1 MGGQT
6 VGFSAKPIDVNS
18 PVERVD
24 LPVSGMSCAA
34 CARAIENQ
42 LAATGG
48 VTGAHVNFATSTA
61 TVEFDPARAAVHDLV
76 DAIEELG
83 YSVPRPP
90 AGGNPDGN
98 EAEDVEE
105 QAREREFTALR
116 RRLWLAAAFAVP
128 VVVLGM
134 WPGLMHLAAT
144 SWLQLALTA
153 PVVCYAGAPFYTGA
167 WTALRHRSAN
177 MNTLIALGTGAA
189 FLYSLVVTVRGGHE
203 VYYEAAAVIVTLIL
217 LGRVLEALARG
228 KASEAIRHLRELQP
242 KTAHVVRD
250 GAEREIPIEQV
261 RVGDVVVVRP
271 GEKIPV
277 DGAVRDGDSAV
288 DESMLTGESMPV
300 DKRAGDA
307 VYGGAINRSGSL
319 RFEARKVGR
328 ATALQQMIDLVRQAQ
343 GSRAPVARLAD
354 VVSGYFTVGVL
365 GIAAVTFLVWLVF
378 APLSFALI
386 NFVAVLIVACPCALG
401 LATPTAIMVGTGRG
415 AERGI
420 LIKGGEALEA
430 AYGIDTVILDKTG
443 TITTGRP
450 RVTDVAPLNGYSEV
464 EVLRAAASAERYSE
478 HPLGRAIVEYAESLA
493 VGLADPIG
501 FRALAGHGVA
511 ASVDGR
517 DVAVGTLMDS
527 PQLPE
532 MERLAGQGKTAVAV
546 SVDGRP
552 AGVIGIADTVK
563 PEAAAAVRRLH
574 DMGIDVWMITG
585 DNRRTAENVA
595 RQIGIQQ
602 VLAGVLPEAKVAEVR
617 KLQAA
622 GKKVAMVGDGINDA
636 PALAQADVGIAI
648 GTGTDIAK
656 EAASITLMR
665 GDLNGVADALL
676 LARRTMRVIR
686 QNLFWAFAYNT
697 IGIPV
702 AAGVLYP
709 VTGWLL
715 SPVLA
720 SAAMA
725 MSSVTVVA
733 NSLRLKRA

>member
-1 MGGQT
+1 M
-6 VGFSAKPIDVNS
+6 SAAPS
-18 PVERVD
+18 AGTAERVD

-34 CARAIENQ
+34 CARSIENQ
-42 LAATGG
+42 LAATPG
-48 VTGAHVNFATSTA
+48 VNSAHVNFATSTA
-61 TVEFDPARAAVHDLV
+61 TVEFDPAHAAVRNLV

-83 YSVPRPP
+83 YGVLQPET
-90 AGGNPDGN
+90 AG
-98 EAEDVEE
+98 EDVEE
-105 QAREREFTALR
+105 QAREREYAALKR
-116 RRLWLAAAFAVP
+116 GLWLAAAFAVP
-128 VVVLGM
+128 VVALGM
-134 WPGLMHLAAT
+134 APGLMHLAPLNRMT
-144 SWLQLALTA
+144 SWIQLAFTA
-153 PVVCYAGAPFYTGA
+153 PVVFYAGAPFYKGA
-167 WTALRHRSAN
+167 WAALRHRSAN

-189 FLYSLVVTVRGGHE
+189 FLYSLAVTVRGGHE
-203 VYYEAAAVIVTLIL
+203 VYYEAAATIVTLIL
-217 LGRVLEALARG
+217 LGRVLEARARG

-242 KTAHVVRD
+242 KTAHVLRD

-261 RVGDVVVVRP
+261 RVGDIVVVRP

-277 DGAVRDGDSAV
+277 DGAVREGDSAV
-288 DESMLTGESMPV
+288 DESTLTGESMPV
-300 DKRAGDA
+300 DKKLGDL
-307 VYGGAINRSGSL
+307 VYGGTINRSGSL

-328 ATALQQMIDLVRQAQ
+328 ATALQQMIELVRQAQ

-365 GIAAVTFLVWLVF
+365 AVATVTFLVWLAF
-378 APLSFALI
+378 APLSSAVV
-386 NFVAVLIVACPCALG
+386 NFVAVLIIACPCALG

-430 AYGIDTVILDKTG
+430 ACRIDTVILDKTG
-443 TITTGRP
+443 TITYGQP
-450 RVTDVAPLNGYSEV
+450 LVTDVIPLNGYAEA
-464 EVLRAAASAERYSE
+464 ELLRLAASAERYSE
-478 HPLGRAIVEYAESLA
+478 HPLGRAIVEHALALAMPLYESA
-493 VGLADPIG
+493 N
-501 FRALAGHGVA
+501 FRALTGHGVEA
-511 ASVDGR
+511 RVNGHDVTVGSLRGPR
-517 DVAVGTLMDS
+517 D
-527 PQLPE
+527 LPE
-532 MERLAGQGKTAVAV
+532 MERLAGEGKTAVAV
-546 SVDGRP
+546 SVDGQP
-552 AGVIGIADTVK
+552 AGAIGIADTVK
-563 PEAAAAVRRLH
+563 LEAAAAIDRLNK
-574 DMGIDVWMITG
+574 MGIQVWMITG
-585 DNRRTAENVA
+585 DNRRTAEAVA
-595 RQIGIQQ
+595 RQVGIER
-602 VLAGVLPEAKVAEVR
+602 VLAGVLPDAKVAEVR

-665 GDLNGVADALL
+665 GDLNGVADALE

-697 IGIPV
+697 IGIPI

-709 VTGWLL
+709 FTGWLL

-725 MSSVTVVA
+725 LSSVTVVT

>member
-1 MGGQT
+1 M
-6 VGFSAKPIDVNS
+6 SAALPAGMA
-18 PVERVD
+18 ERVD

-34 CARAIENQ
+34 CARAVENQ
-42 LAATGG
+42 LTATVG
-48 VTGAHVNFATSTA
+48 VTSAHVNFATSTA
-61 TVEFDPARAAVHDLV
+61 TVTFDPARAAVRNLV

-83 YSVPRPP
+83 YGVPQSL
-90 AGGNPDGN
+90 AGENAG
-98 EAEDVEE
+98 EDVEE
-105 QAREREFTALR
+105 QAREREYAALQ

-134 WPGLMHLAAT
+134 WPGRMHLAAMN
-144 SWLQLALTA
+144 WIQLALTA
-153 PVVCYAGAPFYTGA
+153 PVVFYAGAPFYKGA

-189 FLYSLVVTVRGGHE
+189 FLYSLAVTVRGGHQ

-217 LGRVLEALARG
+217 LGRALEARARG
-228 KASEAIRHLRELQP
+228 KASEAIRRLRELQP
-242 KTAHVVRD
+242 KTARVVRD
-250 GAEREIPIEQV
+250 GAEQDVPVEQV
-261 RVGDVVVVRP
+261 RVGDLVVVRP

-277 DGAVRDGDSAV
+277 DGLVREGDSAV

-300 DKRAGDA
+300 DKKPGDA

-328 ATALQQMIDLVRQAQ
+328 ATTLQQMIELVRQAQ

-365 GIAAVTFLVWLVF
+365 AIATVTFLVWLALGLSGA
-378 APLSFALI
+378 APLSFALV
-386 NFVAVLIVACPCALG
+386 NFVAVLIIACPCALG
-401 LATPTAIMVGTGRG
+401 LATPTAIMVATGRG

-430 AYGIDTVILDKTG
+430 AYRIDTVILDKTG
-443 TITTGRP
+443 TITCGQP
-450 RVTDVAPLNGYSEV
+450 RVTDVIAMNGYSEA
-464 EVLRAAASAERYSE
+464 EVLRLAASAERYSE
-478 HPLGRAIVEYAESLA
+478 HPLALAIVEHAQALA
-493 VGLADPIG
+493 IAQEASAG
-501 FRALAGHGVA
+501 FRAVTGRGVEARVAGH
-511 ASVDGR
+511 
-517 DVAVGTLMDS
+517 DVTVGSLTG
-527 PQLPE
+527 PPGLPE
-532 MERLAGQGKTAVAV
+532 MERLAAEGKTAVAV
-546 SVDGRP
+546 SVDGRH
-552 AGVIGIADTVK
+552 AGAIGIADTVK
-563 PEAAAAVRRLH
+563 PEAVDAVRRLH
-574 DMGIDVWMITG
+574 EMGIEVWMITG

-595 RQIGIQQ
+595 RQVGIQR
-602 VLAGVLPEAKVAEVR
+602 VLAGVLPDAKAAEVR

-622 GKKVAMVGDGINDA
+622 GKKVAMVGDGVNDA

-665 GDLNGVADALL
+665 GDLNGVAGALD

-686 QNLFWAFAYNT
+686 QNLFWAFAYNA
-697 IGIPV
+697 IGIPI

-709 VTGWLL
+709 FTGWLL

-725 MSSVTVVA
+725 LSSVTVVT

>member
-1 MGGQT
+1 M
-6 VGFSAKPIDVNS
+6 SAAPS
-18 PVERVD
+18 AETTERMD

-42 LAATGG
+42 LAATAG
-48 VTGAHVNFATSTA
+48 VASAHVNFATSTA
-61 TVEFDPARAAVHDLV
+61 TVEFDPARAAVRNLV

-83 YSVPRPP
+83 YGVPQPV
-90 AGGNPDGN
+90 AG
-98 EAEDVEE
+98 EDVEE
-105 QAREREFTALR
+105 QARAHEYAALQ
-116 RRLWLAAAFAVP
+116 RRLWLAAAFAIP

-134 WPGLMHLAAT
+134 WPGLMHLAAM
-144 SWLQLALTA
+144 SWIQLALTA
-153 PVVCYAGAPFYTGA
+153 PVVFYAGAPFYKGA

-189 FLYSLVVTVRGGHE
+189 FLYSLTVTVRGGHE

-217 LGRVLEALARG
+217 LGRVLEARARG

-242 KTAHVVRD
+242 KTARVVRD
-250 GAEREIPIEQV
+250 GAEQDIPIEQV
-261 RVGDVVVVRP
+261 RVGDLVVVRP

-277 DGAVRDGDSAV
+277 DGAVREGDSAV

-300 DKRAGDA
+300 DKKSGDA
-307 VYGGAINRSGSL
+307 VYGGTINRSGSL

-328 ATALQQMIDLVRQAQ
+328 ATALQQMIELVRQAQ

-365 GIAAVTFLVWLVF
+365 AIATLTFVVWLALALLGV
-378 APLSFALI
+378 APLSFALR
-386 NFVAVLIVACPCALG
+386 NFVAVLIIACPCALG

-430 AYGIDTVILDKTG
+430 AHRIDTVILDKTG
-443 TITTGRP
+443 TITCGQP
-450 RVTDVAPLNGYSEV
+450 RVTDVIPMNGYAEAA
-464 EVLRAAASAERYSE
+464 VLRLAASAERYSE
-478 HPLGRAIVEYAESLA
+478 HPLGRAIVEHAQALA
-493 VGLADPIG
+493 IVLEDPAG
-501 FRALAGHGVA
+501 FRAVAGHGVEA
-511 ASVDGR
+511 RVDGC
-517 DVAVGTLMDS
+517 DVTVGSFAGPLE
-527 PQLPE
+527 LPE
-532 MERLAGQGKTAVAV
+532 MERLAAEGKTAVVVA
-546 SVDGRP
+546 VDGQP
-552 AGVIGIADTVK
+552 AGAIGIADTVK

-574 DMGIDVWMITG
+574 EMGIEVWMITG
-585 DNRRTAENVA
+585 DNRRTAESVA
-595 RQIGIQQ
+595 RQVGIQR
-602 VLAGVLPEAKVAEVR
+602 VLAEVLPDAKVAEVR

-622 GKKVAMVGDGINDA
+622 GRKVAMVGDGINDA

-665 GDLNGVADALL
+665 GDLNGVAGALA
-676 LARRTMRVIR
+676 LARLTMRVIR
-686 QNLFWAFAYNT
+686 QNLFWAFAYNI
-697 IGIPV
+697 IGIPI
-702 AAGVLYP
+702 AAGALYP
-709 VTGWLL
+709 FTGWLL

-725 MSSVTVVA
+725 LSSVTVVT

>member
-1 MGGQT
+1 MST
-6 VGFSAKPIDVNS
+6 ATA
-18 PVERVD
+18 ERVD

-34 CARAIENQ
+34 CARSIENQ
-42 LAATGG
+42 LAATAG
-48 VTGAHVNFATSTA
+48 VTSAHVNFATSTA
-61 TVEFDPARAAVHDLV
+61 TVEFDPARTAVRNLV

-83 YSVPRPP
+83 YGVPQPL
-90 AGGNPDGN
+90 AGEDAG
-98 EAEDVEE
+98 EDVEE
-105 QAREREFTALR
+105 QAREREYAALK
-116 RRLWLAAAFAVP
+116 RRLWLAAAFTAP

-144 SWLQLALTA
+144 SWIQLALTT
-153 PVVCYAGAPFYTGA
+153 PVVFYAGAPFYQGA

-189 FLYSLVVTVRGGHE
+189 FLDSLVVTVRGGHE
-203 VYYEAAAVIVTLIL
+203 VYYEAAAAIITLIL
-217 LGRVLEALARG
+217 FGRVLEARARG

-242 KTAHVVRD
+242 KTARVVRD
-250 GAEREIPIEQV
+250 GAEHDVPIEQV
-261 RVGDVVVVRP
+261 RVGDMVVVRP

-277 DGAVRDGDSAV
+277 DGVVREGDSAV

-300 DKRAGDA
+300 DKKTGDA
-307 VYGGAINRSGSL
+307 VYGGTINRSGSL

-328 ATALQQMIDLVRQAQ
+328 ATALQQMIELVRQAQ

-365 GIAAVTFLVWLVF
+365 AIAVVTFLVWLAF
-378 APLSFALI
+378 RPFPFALER
-386 NFVAVLIVACPCALG
+386 FVAVLIIACPCALG

-420 LIKGGEALEA
+420 LIKGGAALEA
-430 AYGIDTVILDKTG
+430 AYRIDTVILDKTG
-443 TITTGRP
+443 TITHGQP
-450 RVTDVAPLNGYSEV
+450 RVTDVMPLHEYAAS
-464 EVLRAAASAERYSE
+464 EVLRMAASAERYSE
-478 HPLGRAIVEYAESLA
+478 HPVGRAIVEHAQALA
-493 VGLADPIG
+493 IALEDPAG
-501 FRALAGHGVA
+501 FRAVAGHGVA
-511 ASVDGR
+511 ARVDGR
-517 DVAVGTLMDS
+517 NITVGSSSGPLE
-527 PQLPE
+527 LPE
-532 MERLAGQGKTAVAV
+532 IERLAAEGKTAVAV
-546 SVDGRP
+546 SVDGQP
-552 AGVIGIADTVK
+552 VGAIGIADTVK
-563 PEAAAAVRRLH
+563 PEAAAAVRRLAE
-574 DMGIDVWMITG
+574 MGLEVWMITG

-595 RQIGIQQ
+595 RQVGIER
-602 VLAGVLPEAKVAEVR
+602 VLAEVLPDAKVAEVR

-636 PALAQADVGIAI
+636 PALAQAEVGIAI

-665 GDLNGVADALL
+665 GDLNGVADALD

-697 IGIPV
+697 VGIPI

-709 VTGWLL
+709 FTGWLL

-720 SAAMA
+720 SAAMTL
-725 MSSVTVVA
+725 SSVTVVT
-733 NSLRLKRA
+733 NSLRLKRV

>member
-1 MGGQT
+1 MST
-6 VGFSAKPIDVNS
+6 ATA
-18 PVERVD
+18 ERVD

-34 CARAIENQ
+34 CARSIENQ
-42 LAATGG
+42 LAATAG
-48 VTGAHVNFATSTA
+48 VTSAHVNFATSTA
-61 TVEFDPARAAVHDLV
+61 TVEFDPARTAVRNLV

-83 YSVPRPP
+83 YGVPQPL
-90 AGGNPDGN
+90 AGEDAG
-98 EAEDVEE
+98 EDVEE
-105 QAREREFTALR
+105 QAREREYAALK
-116 RRLWLAAAFAVP
+116 RRLWLAAAFTAP

-144 SWLQLALTA
+144 SWIQLALTT
-153 PVVCYAGAPFYTGA
+153 PVVFYAGAPFYQGA

-189 FLYSLVVTVRGGHE
+189 FLDSLVVTVRGGHE
-203 VYYEAAAVIVTLIL
+203 VYYEAAAAIITLIL
-217 LGRVLEALARG
+217 FGRVLEARARG

-242 KTAHVVRD
+242 KTARVVRD
-250 GAEREIPIEQV
+250 GAEHDVPIEQV
-261 RVGDVVVVRP
+261 RVGDMVVVRP

-277 DGAVRDGDSAV
+277 DGVVREGDSAV

-300 DKRAGDA
+300 DKKTGDA
-307 VYGGAINRSGSL
+307 VYGGTINRSGSL

-328 ATALQQMIDLVRQAQ
+328 ATALQQMIELVRQAQ

-365 GIAAVTFLVWLVF
+365 AIAVVTFLVWLAF
-378 APLSFALI
+378 RPFPFALER
-386 NFVAVLIVACPCALG
+386 FVAVLIIACPCALG

-420 LIKGGEALEA
+420 LIKGGAALEA
-430 AYGIDTVILDKTG
+430 AYRIDTVILDKTG
-443 TITTGRP
+443 TITHGQP
-450 RVTDVAPLNGYSEV
+450 RVTDVMPLHEYAAS
-464 EVLRAAASAERYSE
+464 EVLRMAASAERYSE
-478 HPLGRAIVEYAESLA
+478 HPVGRAIVEHAQALA
-493 VGLADPIG
+493 IALEDPAG
-501 FRALAGHGVA
+501 FRAVAGHGVA
-511 ASVDGR
+511 ARVDGR
-517 DVAVGTLMDS
+517 NITVGSSSGPLE
-527 PQLPE
+527 LPE
-532 MERLAGQGKTAVAV
+532 IERLAAEGKTAVAV
-546 SVDGRP
+546 SVDGQP
-552 AGVIGIADTVK
+552 VGAIGIADTVK
-563 PEAAAAVRRLH
+563 PEAAAAVRRLAE
-574 DMGIDVWMITG
+574 MGLEVWMITG

-595 RQIGIQQ
+595 RQVGIER
-602 VLAGVLPEAKVAEVR
+602 VLAEVLPDAKVAEVR

-636 PALAQADVGIAI
+636 PALAQAEVGIAI

-665 GDLNGVADALL
+665 GDLNGVADALD
-676 LARRTMRVIR
+676 LARQTMRVIR

-697 IGIPV
+697 VGIPI

-709 VTGWLL
+709 FTGWLL

-725 MSSVTVVA
+725 LSSVTVVT
-733 NSLRLKRA
+733 NSLRLKRV